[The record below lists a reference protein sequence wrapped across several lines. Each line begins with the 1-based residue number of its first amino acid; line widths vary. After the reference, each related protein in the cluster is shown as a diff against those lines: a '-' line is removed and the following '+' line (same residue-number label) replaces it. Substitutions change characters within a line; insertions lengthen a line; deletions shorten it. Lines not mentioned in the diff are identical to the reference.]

1 MGTNINL
8 IDMLG
13 LPETI
18 ECPHCGAEINSHFN
32 DHDVEC
38 ATTYEK
44 GHWTL
49 SAMYCDQC
57 EKDFKYEFQ
66 LKVEV
71 KNGCRH
77 YIAVAA
83 HSTSGNNASPKLPQA
98 TGAQQARM
106 SERGS
111 YQNVEQAC
119 GVMDSIC
126 ASPAL
131 PPNLYDWQ
139 KEAWEYIRAYIKE
152 SQKHHTTAPCCSV
165 GHAIGEI
172 YPRCPCCG
180 SCAWWEN
187 TPGILTCDV
196 CKHKVSDSPIAS
208 TSTEHPDN
216 PDCPSGC
223 SILG

>member
-8 IDMLG
+8 TDMLG
-13 LPETI
+13 LPEII
-18 ECPHCGAEINSHFN
+18 ECPHCGAKIKSHFN
-32 DHDVEC
+32 DYDVEC
-38 ATTYEK
+38 STTYEK

-49 SAMYCDQC
+49 SAMWCDQC

-66 LKVEV
+66 LKVSQV
-71 KNGCRH
+71 
-77 YIAVAA
+77 
-83 HSTSGNNASPKLPQA
+83 TD
-98 TGAQQARM
+98 AQQARM
-106 SERGS
+106 GERGG

-119 GVMDSIC
+119 GVMDSVC

-131 PPNLYDWQ
+131 PPSLYDWQ
-139 KEAWEYIRAYIKE
+139 KEAWEYIRAYIN
-152 SQKHHTTAPCCSV
+152 TTAPCCSV
-165 GHAIGEI
+165 GHAIGKI

-196 CKHKVSDSPIAS
+196 CKHKVSD
-208 TSTEHPDN
+208 TSTKHPDN

-223 SILG
+223 S